1 MTARPLKLDHLVIAA
16 RTLDEGTAYVADTL
30 GAEPAGGGA
39 HPLMRTHN
47 RLFGLWG
54 GAYLEVIAVDP
65 DAPPPAPGAA
75 RPRLFALDEP
85 TLHARIA
92 RQPALVHWVA
102 RVEPPRHLDVWRRQ
116 YPERIPPVV
125 RMRRGDWSW
134 SLTVPADGA
143 FPSTAGGQP
152 GLGLAPSL
160 IQWDTARHPSHAL
173 PHGDIA
179 LDAFTATH
187 PQADAIVAHLDW
199 LGGGQLLTVTAG
211 AAALTASFDTPK
223 GARTLR

>member
-30 GAEPAGGGA
+30 GTEPAGGGA

-54 GAYLEVIAVDP
+54 GAYLEVIAIDP
-65 DAPPPAPGAA
+65 DAPQPAGVP

-85 TLHARIA
+85 AMHKRIA
-92 RQPALVHWVA
+92 KAPALVHWVA

-134 SLTVPADGA
+134 SLTVPDDGA
-143 FPSTAGGQP
+143 FPQAPDQP
-152 GLGLAPSL
+152 AHGLAPSL
-160 IQWDTARHPSHAL
+160 IQWDTPRHPSDAL
-173 PHGDIA
+173 PHHDIA
-179 LDAFTATH
+179 LTALAATH
-187 PQADAIVAHLDW
+187 PASDAITTHLDW
-199 LGGGQLLTVTAG
+199 LGAGKLLAVSAGQSAELI
-211 AAALTASFDTPK
+211 ASFDTPK